1 MAEVLCAVAGA
12 PRRTPRHAQR
22 PSRTPILSEDVGRLH
37 PRHLI
42 GDQVVGLCME
52 AAAGKYLFPCV
63 ARAVAELQE
72 RLAAARAPSHLR
84 RRQQGRCCGGVQAC
98 EVEVEVSYAP
108 LYGRSSHRSGP
119 VLCGSQFGRNE
130 LEFQTHR
137 NISDAAEE
145 EMFLDGCQA
154 SIAVVIAYPTHPIKA
169 EMDEFALGTA
179 HTLCSGP
186 WTGQDTP
193 WISHT

>member
-1 MAEVLCAVAGA
+1 M
-12 PRRTPRHAQR
+12 
-22 PSRTPILSEDVGRLH
+22 
-37 PRHLI
+37 
-42 GDQVVGLCME
+42 
-52 AAAGKYLFPCV
+52 
-63 ARAVAELQE
+63 
-72 RLAAARAPSHLR
+72 
-84 RRQQGRCCGGVQAC
+84 
-98 EVEVEVSYAP
+98 EVEVSRTP
-108 LYGRSSHRSGP
+108 PCGRSSYRSGLI
-119 VLCGSQFGRNE
+119 LCDSPLSRGE

-154 SIAVVIAYPTHPIKA
+154 SIAVVIAYPTRPIKA

-186 WTGQDTP
+186 WAGRDTP